1 MPKPF
6 GSEKISPNF
15 TNEVSRLAE
24 QRLRELIEK
33 ARELGVEIFSLE
45 TGKEEILDR
54 VKKDFPKRYELVLQ
68 KLREEGLSL
77 SDLPKNLLLDRLLGV
92 DLLFTF
98 QGKNYAADV
107 TSGKHTVVLNK
118 EKKFQEMESL
128 YRQLGIDRALIIR
141 LKEDVTDNVVLDL
154 FSKLEGLDN
163 KEDIFSVVVKY
174 PETDMKKKPNRL

>member
-118 EKKFQEMESL
+118 EKSSVSIPLK
-128 YRQLGIDRALIIR
+128 DLIQIEITSKKQVIR
-141 LKEDVTDNVVLDL
+141 GFDKMWDFFICYDGNAVC
-154 FSKLEGLDN
+154 F
-163 KEDIFSVVVKY
+163 Y
-174 PETDMKKKPNRL
+174 PLAEIL